1 MASEY
6 SLQVEGRSEQ
16 GKGASRRLRRENKV
30 PAIIYG
36 GGKDPQSITV
46 MHNEL
51 IRKLEEEGFYSQ
63 VLTLHFADKKE
74 KVILRDLQR
83 HVYKPFVTHVDF
95 QRVRTNE
102 LIRVSVALHLLGEDV
117 CPGIRAGGSL
127 MRNQTDVEVECLPAD
142 IPTHLEI
149 DISEFGVSDV
159 FRLSSLQAPEGVK
172 FVDMLDFDELS
183 EEEQAEQ
190 DIVLVS
196 IQPPRTDTSAA
207 DDAELNDE
215 SVSADDENHDA
226 AE

>member
-1 MASEY
+1 MANEY

-36 GGKDPQSITV
+36 GGKDPQSVTI

-51 IRKLEEEGFYSQ
+51 IRKLEEESFYSQ

-95 QRVRTNE
+95 QRVRANE
-102 LIRVSVALHLLGEDV
+102 AIRVSVALHLLGEDV
-117 CPGIRAGGSL
+117 CPGIKAGGSL
-127 MRNQTDVEVECLPAD
+127 MRNQTDVEVECLPGD

-149 DISEFGVSDV
+149 DISELGVSDA
-159 FRLSSLQAPEGVK
+159 FRLSALQAPEGVA
-172 FVDMLDFDELS
+172 FVHMLEFDELS
-183 EEEQAEQ
+183 EEEKTEQ

-196 IQPPRTDTSAA
+196 IQPSRTDTSAK
-207 DDAELNDE
+207 DDAESDDE
-215 SVSADDENHDA
+215 AASADDEDDSA